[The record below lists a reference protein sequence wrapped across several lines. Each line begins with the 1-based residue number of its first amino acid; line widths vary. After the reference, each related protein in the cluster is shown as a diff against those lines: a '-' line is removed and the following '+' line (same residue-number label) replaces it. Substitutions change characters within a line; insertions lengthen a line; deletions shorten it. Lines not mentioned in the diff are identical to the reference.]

1 MELIVIAM
9 AVTAVFASHMTNPH
23 IPSEEEMYDMR

>member
-1 MELIVIAM
+1 MEFIFIAM